1 MDKQMQGRE
10 RRRALIERLNQK
22 EEALRELELRQQP
35 PSQNGKLTE
44 DELAVQLEIEYQ
56 RARRGLAGF

>member
-1 MDKQMQGRE
+1 M
-10 RRRALIERLNQK
+10 IERLNQK
-22 EEALRELELRQQP
+22 EEVLRELELRQQP

>member
-1 MDKQMQGRE
+1 MDKRMQERE

-22 EEALRELELRQQP
+22 EEVLRKLELRQQP

-44 DELAVQLEIEYQ
+44 DELAVQLEIECQ